1 VNQQIRAFLE
11 RISGY
16 WRQLQPHQRRNLVF
30 AGVFF
35 FLTVA
40 LLSWFAFRPNYVA
53 VYSNLEPGT
62 AGEIVTKLDEMKIP
76 NQIQGNSVLVP
87 EEYAD
92 RARVQ
97 LAMNNLPK
105 SGRIDFGIFNEK
117 SIVGMT
123 EQEFDVKYLTAL
135 QGSIENTIRSIKG
148 VNDARVHIVMEQQ
161 KLFVQQPLQ
170 DAKAS
175 VLLQLAPGAQLSPEQ
190 VIGIQQLVAGSV
202 RGLQPDHIAIL
213 DQNGVRLLEDQAGN
227 GLGNSPGTK
236 EMEVR
241 KQIEKDFQNR
251 IRNALE
257 KLVGYGNVEVIVNA
271 DVSFDKV
278 QSTKE
283 IFTPPI
289 EGSTQGIPRSESRTS
304 ETYENAPATGGAAGN
319 NTNNVNAQTKA
330 ATGTSSTGEKR
341 SSIANFEINKEI
353 VQRVGQPFE
362 IRKVSVSVLVNGQ
375 IDNQQKQDITNWVAT
390 SIGYRNDGQNNA
402 DITVMASTFQSPA
415 NPFAK
420 PWYQNPWIIGG
431 IAAGLLLV
439 GGGGYAIAR
448 RRAKHDGE
456 EIAPTPVSAL
466 SPLPT
471 EETSQQKIRR
481 ELDKMIDKKPE
492 EFVNL
497 LRTWLAEE

>member
-1 VNQQIRAFLE
+1 MNQQIRAFLE
-11 RISGY
+11 RLTGY
-16 WRQLQPHQRRNLVF
+16 WKQMQPHQRRNIVLG
-30 AGVFF
+30 GVFF
-35 FLTVA
+35 LLAVA
-40 LLSWFAFRPNYVA
+40 LLSWLAFRPNYVA

-62 AGEIVTKLDEMKIP
+62 AGEIVTNLDEMKIP
-76 NQIQGNSVLVP
+76 NKIQGNSVLVP

-105 SGRIDFGIFNEK
+105 SGHIDFGIFNDK

-175 VLLQLAPGAQLSPEQ
+175 VLLQLAPGSQLSQEQ

-202 RGLQPDHIAIL
+202 RGLKPENITIL
-213 DQNGVRLLEDQAGN
+213 DQNGVRLEDQAGN
-227 GLGNSPGTK
+227 GFANSSGSN

-257 KLVGYGNVEVIVNA
+257 KLVGYGNVEVLVNA

-283 IFTPPI
+283 IYTPPI
-289 EGSTQGIPRSESRTS
+289 QGSDLGIPRSEQRTS
-304 ETYENAPATGGAAGN
+304 ENYENTPAAGGAAGN

-330 ATGTSSTGEKR
+330 ATGTTSSGEKR
-341 SSIANFEINKEI
+341 SSITNFEINKEI

-375 IDNQQKQDITNWVAT
+375 INNQQKQDITNWVAT
-390 SIGYRNDGQNNA
+390 AIGYKNDGTNNT
-402 DITVMASTFQSPA
+402 DITVMASTFQAPA
-415 NPFAK
+415 NPFSK
-420 PWYQNPWIIGG
+420 PWYQNAWVIGG
-431 IAAGLLLV
+431 IAIGLLLL
-439 GGGGYAIAR
+439 GGGAYAIAR
-448 RRAKHDGE
+448 RRKKNEDE
-456 EIAPTPVSAL
+456 DMMPVPVDAL
-466 SPLPT
+466 PNIPT
-471 EETSQQKIRR
+471 EETSQQKIKR
-481 ELDKMIDKKPE
+481 ELDKLVDKKPE
-492 EFVNL
+492 DFVNL
-497 LRTWLAEE
+497 LRSWLAEE